1 MNYFLSLFLI
11 TLAFSF
17 SILEK
22 KNQQQEVLQRI
33 FEIEE
38 FQRYLSYSPRFVAT
52 TTKQEVLMMNFPE
65 LENKNILLS
74 VGDKTIR
81 IIDENDLKD
90 LEHNFFIKIDEFKLK
105 KSKAK
110 VLISYLNSRMY
121 YEKKQK
127 ILLDAQLAK
136 TEENGWVIENYKLFE
151 VSISTSD

>member
-1 MNYFLSLFLI
+1 
-11 TLAFSF
+11 
-17 SILEK
+17 
-22 KNQQQEVLQRI
+22 
-33 FEIEE
+33 
-38 FQRYLSYSPRFVAT
+38 
-52 TTKQEVLMMNFPE
+52 MMNFPE

-127 ILLDAQLAK
+127 ILLDANLAK
-136 TEENGWVIENYKLFE
+136 NSDGEWLIENYKLYE
-151 VSISTSD
+151 VSVNTSD

>member
-1 MNYFLSLFLI
+1 
-11 TLAFSF
+11 
-17 SILEK
+17 
-22 KNQQQEVLQRI
+22 
-33 FEIEE
+33 
-38 FQRYLSYSPRFVAT
+38 
-52 TTKQEVLMMNFPE
+52 MMNFPE